1 MVCLL
6 EIIRKEV
13 ISQVKACR
21 ILGRSIRDAVK
32 SITRNFS
39 LSMASILC
47 DMITLIIVSVAIII
61 ACNVNNATKSIESE
75 MNIVVYFNKNSTEED
90 SNNAFLEIKNLDG
103 VTKAIYKSKDEWKT
117 EMSDYSDTFDTMLNY
132 LSDNPLMNSCIV
144 YVEDIKEINNIAD
157 KIKEIANVEVV
168 KYGESMVEEIVS
180 AFDLIQKIT
189 IGIVIA
195 LILVTVFLISNTI
208 KLTIY
213 SRKNEIEIMRL
224 VGASNTAIKLP
235 FLFEGLFLGII
246 GSIIPVCITIYGYV
260 ILYNIMHGY
269 MFTET
274 LNLIKPYNFVF
285 YVSGIIVLLG
295 AIVGMFGSTNS
306 VRKYLKV

>member
-90 SNNAFLEIKNLDG
+90 SNNAFLEIKNLEG

-144 YVEDIKEINNIAD
+144 YVEDIREINNIAD

>member
-1 MVCLL
+1 MKA
-6 EIIRKEV
+6 IR
-13 ISQVKACR
+13 IF
-21 ILGRSIRDAVK
+21 GRSIRDAFK

-47 DMITLIIVSVAIII
+47 DMITLIIVAVAIII
-61 ACNVNNATKSIESE
+61 AVNVNNATRSIEKE
-75 MNIVVYFNKNSTEED
+75 MNIVVYINKNASEED
-90 SNNAFLEIKNLDG
+90 SNNAYLEIKNIKG
-103 VTKAIYKSKDEWKT
+103 VSKVTYKSKEEWKT
-117 EMSDYSDTFDTMLNY
+117 QMSEYSDTFSTMLNY
-132 LSDNPLMNSCIV
+132 LTENPLMDSCTV
-144 YVEDIKEINNIAD
+144 YVDDIKNISNVADEIKKVPNIQT
-157 KIKEIANVEVV
+157 V
-168 KYGESMVEEIVS
+168 KFGETMVEEVVS
-180 AFDLIQKIT
+180 AFDIIQKVT

-195 LILVTVFLISNTI
+195 LIVVTAFLISNTI

-260 ILYNIMHGY
+260 ILFNTMHGY

-285 YVSGIIVLLG
+285 YVSGVIVLIG
-295 AIVGMFGSTNS
+295 AVVGMFGSANS
-306 VRKYLKV
+306 VRRYLKI

>member
-90 SNNAFLEIKNLDG
+90 SNNAFLEIKNLEG

-144 YVEDIKEINNIAD
+144 YVEDIREINNIAD
-157 KIKEIANVEVV
+157 KIKEITNVEVV

>member
-90 SNNAFLEIKNLDG
+90 SNNAFLEIKNLEG

-157 KIKEIANVEVV
+157 KIKEITNVEVV

>member
-1 MVCLL
+1 M
-6 EIIRKEV
+6 
-13 ISQVKACR
+13 KAFR
-21 ILGRSIRDAVK
+21 IFGRSIRDAIK

-90 SNNAFLEIKNLDG
+90 SNNAFLEIKNLKG
-103 VTKAIYKSKDEWKT
+103 VSKAVYKSKDEWKT
-117 EMSDYSDTFDTMLNY
+117 EMSEYSDTFDTMLNY
-132 LSDNPLMNSCIV
+132 LSDNPLMNSCV
-144 YVEDIKEINNIAD
+144 VFVDDIKDMNSIAE
-157 KIKEIANVEVV
+157 KIKNISNVEVV

-224 VGASNTAIKLP
+224 VGASNTTIKLP
-235 FLFEGLFLGII
+235 FLFEGLFLGLI
-246 GSIIPVCITIYGYV
+246 GSIIPVCITIYGYT

-269 MFTET
+269 LFTET

-285 YVSGIIVLLG
+285 YVSGSIILLG

>member
-90 SNNAFLEIKNLDG
+90 SNNAFLEIKNLEG

-180 AFDLIQKIT
+180 AFDVIQKIT

>member
-1 MVCLL
+1 MACLL

-13 ISQVKACR
+13 ISQVKAFR
-21 ILGRSIRDAVK
+21 IFGRSIRDAIK

-90 SNNAFLEIKNLDG
+90 SNNAFLEIKNLKG
-103 VTKAIYKSKDEWKT
+103 VSKAVYKSKDEWKT
-117 EMSDYSDTFDTMLNY
+117 EMSEYSDTFDTMLNY
-132 LSDNPLMNSCIV
+132 LSDNPLMNSCV
-144 YVEDIKEINNIAD
+144 VFVDEIKDMNSIAE
-157 KIKEIANVEVV
+157 KIKNISNVEVV

-224 VGASNTAIKLP
+224 VGASNTTIKLP
-235 FLFEGLFLGII
+235 FLFEGLFLGLI
-246 GSIIPVCITIYGYV
+246 GSIIPVCITIYGYT

-269 MFTET
+269 LFTET

-285 YVSGIIVLLG
+285 YVSGSIILLG
-295 AIVGMFGSTNS
+295 AVVGMFGSTNS

>member
-90 SNNAFLEIKNLDG
+90 SNNAFLEIKNLEG
-103 VTKAIYKSKDEWKT
+103 VSKAIYKSKDEWKT

-144 YVEDIKEINNIAD
+144 YVEDIREINNIAD
-157 KIKEIANVEVV
+157 KIKEITNVEVV

>member
-132 LSDNPLMNSCIV
+132 LSQRFIV
-144 YVEDIKEINNIAD
+144 
-157 KIKEIANVEVV
+157 
-168 KYGESMVEEIVS
+168 
-180 AFDLIQKIT
+180 F
-189 IGIVIA
+189 
-195 LILVTVFLISNTI
+195 
-208 KLTIY
+208 
-213 SRKNEIEIMRL
+213 R
-224 VGASNTAIKLP
+224 
-235 FLFEGLFLGII
+235 
-246 GSIIPVCITIYGYV
+246 
-260 ILYNIMHGY
+260 
-269 MFTET
+269 
-274 LNLIKPYNFVF
+274 
-285 YVSGIIVLLG
+285 
-295 AIVGMFGSTNS
+295 
-306 VRKYLKV
+306 

>member
-1 MVCLL
+1 M
-6 EIIRKEV
+6 
-13 ISQVKACR
+13 KACR

-32 SITRNFS
+32 SIIRNFS

-75 MNIVVYFNKNSTEED
+75 MNIVVYFNKNVTDED
-90 SNNAFLEIKNLDG
+90 SNNAFLEIKNIDG
-103 VTKAIYKSKDEWKT
+103 VSKAVYKSKDEWKT
-117 EMSDYSDTFDTMLNY
+117 EMSGYSDTFDTMLNY
-132 LSDNPLMNSCIV
+132 LSDNPLMNSCVV
-144 YVEDIKEINNIAD
+144 YVDDIKEISEVAE
-157 KIKEIANVEVV
+157 KIKSISNVEVV

-195 LILVTVFLISNTI
+195 LVLVTVFLISNTI

-224 VGASNTAIKLP
+224 VGASNTTIKLP
-235 FLFEGLFLGII
+235 FLFEGLFLGLI

-269 MFTET
+269 MFSET

-285 YVSGIIVLLG
+285 YISGIIVLLG
-295 AIVGMFGSTNS
+295 AVVGMFGSTNS

>member
-1 MVCLL
+1 MKA
-6 EIIRKEV
+6 IR
-13 ISQVKACR
+13 IF
-21 ILGRSIRDAVK
+21 GRSIRDAFK

-61 ACNVNNATKSIESE
+61 AVNVNNATRSIEKE
-75 MNIVVYFNKNSTEED
+75 MNIVVYINKNASEED
-90 SNNAFLEIKNLDG
+90 SNNAYLEIKK
-103 VTKAIYKSKDEWKT
+103 V
-117 EMSDYSDTFDTMLNY
+117 
-132 LSDNPLMNSCIV
+132 P
-144 YVEDIKEINNIAD
+144 NIQT
-157 KIKEIANVEVV
+157 V
-168 KYGESMVEEIVS
+168 KFGETMVEEVVS
-180 AFDLIQKIT
+180 AFDIIQKVT

-195 LILVTVFLISNTI
+195 LIVVTAFLISNTI

-260 ILYNIMHGY
+260 ILFNTMHGY

-285 YVSGIIVLLG
+285 YVSGVIVLIG
-295 AIVGMFGSTNS
+295 AIVGMFGSANS
-306 VRKYLKV
+306 VRKYLKI

>member
-1 MVCLL
+1 MACLL
-6 EIIRKEV
+6 EIIRNEV
-13 ISQVKACR
+13 ISQVKAFR
-21 ILGRSIRDAVK
+21 IFGRSIRDAIK

-90 SNNAFLEIKNLDG
+90 SNNAFLEIKNLKG
-103 VTKAIYKSKDEWKT
+103 VSKAVYKSKDEWKT
-117 EMSDYSDTFDTMLNY
+117 EMSEYSDTFDTMLNY
-132 LSDNPLMNSCIV
+132 LSDNPLMNSCV
-144 YVEDIKEINNIAD
+144 VFVDDIKDMNSIAE
-157 KIKEIANVEVV
+157 KIKNISNVEVV

-224 VGASNTAIKLP
+224 VGASNTTIKLP
-235 FLFEGLFLGII
+235 FLFEGLFLGLI
-246 GSIIPVCITIYGYV
+246 GSIIPVCITIYGYT

-269 MFTET
+269 LFTET

-285 YVSGIIVLLG
+285 YVSGAIILLG

>member
-157 KIKEIANVEVV
+157 KIKKIANIEVV

>member
-1 MVCLL
+1 MKA
-6 EIIRKEV
+6 IR
-13 ISQVKACR
+13 IF
-21 ILGRSIRDAVK
+21 GRSIRDAFK

-61 ACNVNNATKSIESE
+61 AVNVNNATRSIEKE
-75 MNIVVYFNKNSTEED
+75 MNIVVYINKNASEED
-90 SNNAFLEIKNLDG
+90 SNNAYLEIKNIKG
-103 VTKAIYKSKDEWKT
+103 VSKVTYKSKEEWKT
-117 EMSDYSDTFDTMLNY
+117 QMSEYSDTFSTMLNY
-132 LSDNPLMNSCIV
+132 LTENPLMDSCTV
-144 YVEDIKEINNIAD
+144 YVDDIKNISNVADEIKKVPNIQT
-157 KIKEIANVEVV
+157 V
-168 KYGESMVEEIVS
+168 KFSESMVEEVVS
-180 AFDLIQKIT
+180 AFDIIQKVT

-195 LILVTVFLISNTI
+195 LIVVTAFLISNTI

-260 ILYNIMHGY
+260 ILFNTMHGY

-285 YVSGIIVLLG
+285 YVSGVIVLIG
-295 AIVGMFGSTNS
+295 AIVGMFGSANS
-306 VRKYLKV
+306 VRKYLKI

>member
-90 SNNAFLEIKNLDG
+90 SNNAFLEIKNLEG

-157 KIKEIANVEVV
+157 KIKEITNVEVV
-168 KYGESMVEEIVS
+168 KYCESMVEEIVS

>member
-1 MVCLL
+1 MKA
-6 EIIRKEV
+6 IR
-13 ISQVKACR
+13 IF
-21 ILGRSIRDAVK
+21 GRSIRDAFK

-61 ACNVNNATKSIESE
+61 AVNVNNATRSIEKE
-75 MNIVVYFNKNSTEED
+75 MNIVVYINKNASEED
-90 SNNAFLEIKNLDG
+90 SNNAYLEIKNIKG
-103 VTKAIYKSKDEWKT
+103 VSKVTYKSKEEWKT
-117 EMSDYSDTFDTMLNY
+117 QMSEYSDTFSTMLNY
-132 LSDNPLMNSCIV
+132 LTENPLMDSCTV
-144 YVEDIKEINNIAD
+144 YVDDIKNISNVADEIKKVPNIQT
-157 KIKEIANVEVV
+157 V
-168 KYGESMVEEIVS
+168 KFGETMVEEVVS
-180 AFDLIQKIT
+180 AFDIIQKVT

-195 LILVTVFLISNTI
+195 LIVVTAFLISNTI

-246 GSIIPVCITIYGYV
+246 GSIIPVCITIYDYV
-260 ILYNIMHGY
+260 ILFNTMHGY

-285 YVSGIIVLLG
+285 YVSGVIVLIG
-295 AIVGMFGSTNS
+295 AIVGMFGSANS
-306 VRKYLKV
+306 VRKYLKI

>member
-144 YVEDIKEINNIAD
+144 YVEDIREINNIAD

>member
-1 MVCLL
+1 MKA
-6 EIIRKEV
+6 IR
-13 ISQVKACR
+13 IF
-21 ILGRSIRDAVK
+21 GRSIRDAFK

-47 DMITLIIVSVAIII
+47 DMITLIIVAVAIII
-61 ACNVNNATKSIESE
+61 AVNVNNATRSIEKE
-75 MNIVVYFNKNSTEED
+75 MNIVVYINKNASEED
-90 SNNAFLEIKNLDG
+90 SNNAYLEIKNIKG
-103 VTKAIYKSKDEWKT
+103 VSKVTYKSKEEWKT
-117 EMSDYSDTFDTMLNY
+117 QMSEYSDTFSTMLNY
-132 LSDNPLMNSCIV
+132 LTENPLMDSCTV
-144 YVEDIKEINNIAD
+144 YVDDIKNISNVADEIKKVPNIQT
-157 KIKEIANVEVV
+157 V
-168 KYGESMVEEIVS
+168 KFGETMVEEVVS
-180 AFDLIQKIT
+180 AFDIIQKVT

-195 LILVTVFLISNTI
+195 LIVVTAFLISNTI

-260 ILYNIMHGY
+260 ILFNTMHGY

-285 YVSGIIVLLG
+285 YVSGVIVLIG
-295 AIVGMFGSTNS
+295 AIVGMFGSANS
-306 VRKYLKV
+306 VRKYLKI

>member
-1 MVCLL
+1 MKA
-6 EIIRKEV
+6 IR
-13 ISQVKACR
+13 IF
-21 ILGRSIRDAVK
+21 GRSIRDAFK

-61 ACNVNNATKSIESE
+61 AVNVNNATRSIEKE
-75 MNIVVYFNKNSTEED
+75 MNIVVYINKNASEED
-90 SNNAFLEIKNLDG
+90 SNNAYLEIKNIKG
-103 VTKAIYKSKDEWKT
+103 VSKVTYKSKEEWKT
-117 EMSDYSDTFDTMLNY
+117 QMSEYSDTFSTMLNY
-132 LSDNPLMNSCIV
+132 LTENPLMDSCTV
-144 YVEDIKEINNIAD
+144 YVDDIKNISNVADEIKKVPNIQT
-157 KIKEIANVEVV
+157 V
-168 KYGESMVEEIVS
+168 KFGETMVEEVVS
-180 AFDLIQKIT
+180 AFDIIQKVT

-195 LILVTVFLISNTI
+195 LIVVTAFLISNTI

-235 FLFEGLFLGII
+235 LLFEGLFLGII

-260 ILYNIMHGY
+260 ILFNTMHGY

-285 YVSGIIVLLG
+285 YVSGVIVLIG
-295 AIVGMFGSTNS
+295 AIVGMFGSANS
-306 VRKYLKV
+306 VRKYLKI

>member
-1 MVCLL
+1 M
-6 EIIRKEV
+6 
-13 ISQVKACR
+13 KACR

-75 MNIVVYFNKNSTEED
+75 MNIVVYFNKNVTDED
-90 SNNAFLEIKNLDG
+90 SNNAFLEIKNIDG
-103 VTKAIYKSKDEWKT
+103 VSKAVYKSKDEWKT
-117 EMSDYSDTFDTMLNY
+117 EMSGYSDTFDTMLNY
-132 LSDNPLMNSCIV
+132 LSDNPLMNSCVV
-144 YVEDIKEINNIAD
+144 YVDDIKEISEVAE
-157 KIKEIANVEVV
+157 KIKSISNVEVV

-195 LILVTVFLISNTI
+195 LVLVTVFLISNTI

-224 VGASNTAIKLP
+224 VGASNTTIKLP
-235 FLFEGLFLGII
+235 FLFEGLFLGLI

-269 MFTET
+269 MFSET

-285 YVSGIIVLLG
+285 YISGIIVLLG
-295 AIVGMFGSTNS
+295 AVVGMFGSTNS